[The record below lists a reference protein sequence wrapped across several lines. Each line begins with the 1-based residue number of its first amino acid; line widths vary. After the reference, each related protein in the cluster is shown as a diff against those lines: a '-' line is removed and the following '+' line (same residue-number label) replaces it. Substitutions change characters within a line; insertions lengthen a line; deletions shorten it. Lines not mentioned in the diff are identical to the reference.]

1 MITSSSSSNVVI
13 LGKAL
18 LKKSWKIQLQEKMDK
33 IGNLNKESKDDHKV
47 QIQEYSREPLTPPT
61 GV

>member
-1 MITSSSSSNVVI
+1 MITSSSGSNVVI

-33 IGNLNKESKDDHKV
+33 IGNLNKESKGEYKE
-47 QIQEYSREPLTPPT
+47 QIQEYSREPYYD
-61 GV
+61 